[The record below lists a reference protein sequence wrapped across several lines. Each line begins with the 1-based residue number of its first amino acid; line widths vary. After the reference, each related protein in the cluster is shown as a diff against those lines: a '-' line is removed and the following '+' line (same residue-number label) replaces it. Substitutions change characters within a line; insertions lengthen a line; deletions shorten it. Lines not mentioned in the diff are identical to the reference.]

1 MSGENVNFYN
11 QSMEDNM
18 TKYSNDPRARKA
30 EVDRNSV
37 YLKPNVFKMVARTLE
52 IQEALYEKKFGKKFV
67 SSIEKDQA
75 KRKGKDQEINY

>member
-1 MSGENVNFYN
+1 MLIFNTRKVGNN
-11 QSMEDNM
+11 NM
-18 TKYSNDPRARKA
+18 AKISTDPAVRKA
-30 EVDRNSV
+30 TVDANSV

-75 KRKGKDQEINY
+75 NRK

>member
-1 MSGENVNFYN
+1 
-11 QSMEDNM
+11 M

-37 YLKPNVFKMVARTLE
+37 YLKPNVFKILARTLE
-52 IQEALYEKKFGKKFV
+52 IQEALYEKKFGKKVV

-75 KRKGKDQEINY
+75 NRKGKDQEINY

>member
-1 MSGENVNFYN
+1 MG
-11 QSMEDNM
+11 
-18 TKYSNDPRARKA
+18 KYSNDPRARKA

-37 YLKPNVFKMVARTLE
+37 YLKPEPYKMVARTLE

-75 KRKGKDQEINY
+75 NRKGKGQEINY